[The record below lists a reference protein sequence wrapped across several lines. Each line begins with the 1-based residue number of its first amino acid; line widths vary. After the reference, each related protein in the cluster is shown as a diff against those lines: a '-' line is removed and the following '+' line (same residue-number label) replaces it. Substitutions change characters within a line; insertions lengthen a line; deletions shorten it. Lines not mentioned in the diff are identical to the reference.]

1 MYEVEVLNRTNNK
14 TFIKK
19 FNSSENLYNFVRKV
33 KYSKTLTLLSITN
46 NSYLYD

>member
-1 MYEVEVLNRTNNK
+1 MYEVEVFNRTNNK

-19 FNSSENLYNFVRKV
+19 FNSSERLYDFIRKV